1 MKFNSKEL
9 VVTLNNLS
17 TERNG
22 PMFQNKTVIVTG
34 GANGI
39 GRSIVQA
46 FANAFAN
53 VVIADIDAEAGKVLE
68 KQLLASGK
76 QVFFVATDMR
86 KEEDIRRLVEFTIQK
101 YGGIN
106 VLINNVGI
114 SKFIPLF
121 EMSVAEWDDIL
132 NTNLRSAFLCSKE
145 AAKFMK
151 ETGGSII
158 NIASTRAFMSEPNTE
173 GYAASKG
180 GIIALTHAL
189 AASLSPYH
197 ICVNAV
203 SPGWIH
209 TGDISELS
217 EYDHKQHWSGRVGES
232 FDIARACLFLANP
245 ENDFINGENIII
257 DGGMTKKMIYEE

>member
-1 MKFNSKEL
+1 MY
-9 VVTLNNLS
+9 
-17 TERNG
+17 
-22 PMFQNKTVIVTG
+22 QNKTVIVTG

-39 GRSIVQA
+39 GRSIVQT
-46 FANAFAN
+46 FANAFTN
-53 VVIADIDAEAGKVLE
+53 VVVADVDVDAGKTLE

-76 QVFFVATDMR
+76 QVFFVETDMR
-86 KEEDIRRLVEFTIQK
+86 KEEEIRRLVEFTIQK
-101 YGGIN
+101 YGGID
-106 VLINNVGI
+106 VLINNAGI

-121 EMSVAEWDDIL
+121 EMSVAEWDDML

-145 AAKFMK
+145 AARFMK

-197 ICVNAV
+197 IRVNSV

-209 TGDISELS
+209 TEDKSELS
-217 EYDHKQHWSGRVGES
+217 ERDHKQHWSGRVGEPA
-232 FDIARACLFLANP
+232 DIARACLFLANP
-245 ENDFINGENIII
+245 ENDFISGENITI

>member
-1 MKFNSKEL
+1 
-9 VVTLNNLS
+9 
-17 TERNG
+17 
-22 PMFQNKTVIVTG
+22 MFQNKTVIVTG

-53 VVIADIDAEAGKVLE
+53 VVIADIDAEAGKILE

-232 FDIARACLFLANP
+232 FDIARDCLFLANP

>member
-1 MKFNSKEL
+1 
-9 VVTLNNLS
+9 
-17 TERNG
+17 
-22 PMFQNKTVIVTG
+22 MFQNKTVIVTG

-53 VVIADIDAEAGKVLE
+53 VVVADVDVDAGKTLE

-76 QVFFVATDMR
+76 QVFFVETDMR
-86 KEEDIRRLVEFTIQK
+86 KEEEIRRLVEFTIQK
-101 YGGIN
+101 YGGID

-132 NTNLRSAFLCSKE
+132 NTNLRSVFLCSKE
-145 AAKFMK
+145 AARFMK

-197 ICVNAV
+197 IRVNSV

-209 TGDISELS
+209 TGDTSALS
-217 EYDHKQHWSGRVGES
+217 ERDHKQHWSGRVGEP

-245 ENDFINGENIII
+245 ENDFINGENITV

>member
-1 MKFNSKEL
+1 
-9 VVTLNNLS
+9 
-17 TERNG
+17 
-22 PMFQNKTVIVTG
+22 MFQNKTVIVTG

-53 VVIADIDAEAGKVLE
+53 VVIADIDAEAGKILE